1 MKKVLILL
9 SITVICL
16 GLILTGC
23 AGKQG
28 DSKPDDAA
36 NKPITIKLA
45 YVVPETQSTHIASEK
60 VFKKYVEEKSGGR
73 LKVELYPN
81 GQLGSDRQAI
91 EGVSLGTIE
100 MTIPAAA
107 VLSGFEEKF
116 MVFDLPFLFE
126 SREAAHRALDGELGQ
141 KLSELLIPHGLK
153 NLVFAENGFRN
164 ITNNKKPITTPDDLK
179 GLKIRTMEN
188 PVHIAAFKAL
198 GANPTPMAFGELFT
212 ALQQGTVDAQ
222 ENPISLIYTSKFY
235 EVQKYC
241 TLSGHVY
248 APTAVLINNDFYNSL
263 PEDLQKII
271 MEAAVAYRDYQRELA
286 GQQDTEF
293 IAKLKE
299 AGMQVNELTPEQK
312 KAFVEATKV
321 VYEQFESK
329 IGKDL
334 IEMARAANK

>member
-23 AGKQG
+23 GGKQG

-60 VFKKYVEEKSGGR
+60 VFKNYVEEKSGGR

-271 MEAAVAYRDYQRELA
+271 REAAVAYRDYQRELA